1 MTSILV
7 VLTIMFGVCAV
18 FFGVISY
25 ITNYSKDILNKEKEL
40 FIQKEIEYIKTLN
53 EIKFLL
59 EEEIRRIRRQHQ
71 ILSDDTKNI
80 NRSYTDFLD
89 LVIRNLHKYCKELDV
104 KINLESKFVK
114 DWEEKEEFSD

>member
-59 EEEIRRIRRQHQ
+59 EE
-71 ILSDDTKNI
+71 
-80 NRSYTDFLD
+80 
-89 LVIRNLHKYCKELDV
+89 
-104 KINLESKFVK
+104 
-114 DWEEKEEFSD
+114 